1 MAAKKSDKIG
11 IELDDFHYHEV
22 MDRLS
27 VIMDN
32 IDRQLMQ
39 HPVLKLETEI
49 KNQVD
54 EGLTILW
61 QAYNKV
67 AQIHLNGSDEQ
78 NATKT

>member
-1 MAAKKSDKIG
+1 MAKKSDKIG

-61 QAYNKV
+61 KAYNQV
-67 AQIHLNGSDEQ
+67 SQIHLNNEQ
-78 NATKT
+78 TQTKA

>member
-1 MAAKKSDKIG
+1 MAKKSDKIG

>member
-1 MAAKKSDKIG
+1 MAKKSDKIG

-78 NATKT
+78 NATET

>member
-1 MAAKKSDKIG
+1 
-11 IELDDFHYHEV
+11 
-22 MDRLS
+22 
-27 VIMDN
+27 MDN

>member
-1 MAAKKSDKIG
+1 MAKKSDKIG

-61 QAYNKV
+61 
-67 AQIHLNGSDEQ
+67 H
-78 NATKT
+78 

>member
-1 MAAKKSDKIG
+1 MAKKSDKIG
-11 IELDDFHYHEV
+11 IELDDFHYYEV

>member
-1 MAAKKSDKIG
+1 MAQKSDKIG